1 MQKLLVKP
9 NRKQLAIKNGE
20 YDRGISI
27 KKLIERDGNKCYLCN
42 REVEFSNSTINPLY
56 PNIEHV
62 IPISRGG
69 THSWSNVKVAC
80 RYCNIHKSSMTLEE
94 YLEVQEKPR
103 TSPTEG
109 LLTVR
114 QLANNLKVSKQ
125 TINNN
130 VPPGMEYK
138 KINGMN
144 YINTEL
150 ALAIEKK
157 IEVNRKRYNYENNVL
172 EENKYIS
179 ENQETLLKSEY
190 IEILKEQIEVKDKQ
204 IESYYEVIG
213 GLQETLRSMDIQTEQ
228 LESALEKQKPKKENW
243 IKRVF
248 NK

>member
-1 MQKLLVKP
+1 MDKVLVSP
-9 NRKQLAIKNGE
+9 NRKQIAIKNGKYE
-20 YDRGISI
+20 KGISI
-27 KKLIERDGNKCYLCN
+27 KKLIERDGDKCYLCN
-42 REVEFSNSTINPLY
+42 RKVEFSDSTINPLY

-69 THSWSNVKVAC
+69 THSWDNVKVAC

-94 YLEVQEKPR
+94 YLEVQEKPNV
-103 TSPTEG
+103 SPTEG

-114 QLANNLKVSKQ
+114 QLADKLGVSKQ

-130 VPPGMEYK
+130 VPPGKKYK

-157 IEVNRKRYNYENNVL
+157 IEVNRNKYNYENNALKEV
-172 EENKYIS
+172 NGYSS
-179 ENQETLLKSEY
+179 EKQELLLKNEY

-204 IESYYEVIG
+204 IESYHEVIS
-213 GLQETLRSMDIQTEQ
+213 GLQQTL
-228 LESALEKQKPKKENW
+228 LKLKQEKPKKKNW
-243 IKRVF
+243 LQRLFK
-248 NK
+248 KEK